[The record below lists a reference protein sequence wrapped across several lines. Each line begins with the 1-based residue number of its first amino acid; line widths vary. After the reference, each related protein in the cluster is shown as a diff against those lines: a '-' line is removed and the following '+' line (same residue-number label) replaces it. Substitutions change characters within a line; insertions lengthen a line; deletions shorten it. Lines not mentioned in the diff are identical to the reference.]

1 MSSFLIVYMEGK
13 MDAIERISELKR
25 SIMTL
30 EWDKQRNQ
38 INFGKTQQLEDYKK
52 ELVELEAKIKD
63 LPPEDEEDKD
73 AKQEVDAKSE

>member
-1 MSSFLIVYMEGK
+1 